1 MARRTGR
8 EIATASATLRPGSG
22 ADSDGDTKYARTRV
36 RILDAA
42 AYVLSRQGYAGTR
55 LSDVATRAS
64 IQTPAIYYY
73 FASRDDL
80 IEEVMASGLADM
92 REHLESTLAALPPG
106 TSALD
111 KILAAAETHL
121 RHELE
126 ISDYTTASIRNQGQ
140 VPSQLR
146 KRGDREADRYG
157 QVWRQLFDE
166 ASRTGQLRPN
176 LDPRIAQLLVLGA
189 LNWTAEWWDP
199 RRASLDAIVATAQ
212 KLIQGALDHGGRVG
226 NGRAE
231 SRLGRTDSPGLR
243 DPTG

>member
-1 MARRTGR
+1 MAARRTRGTLVVN
-8 EIATASATLRPGSG
+8 AQVDPNGSSAPSPEH
-22 ADSDGDTKYARTRV
+22 DTKYARTRS

-55 LSDVATRAS
+55 LADVAQRAN
-64 IQTPAIYYY
+64 IRTPAIYYY

-92 REHLESTLAALPPG
+92 REHLTGTLAALPADTP
-106 TSALD
+106 ALE

-126 ISDYTTASIRNQGQ
+126 LSEYATASIRNQGQ
-140 VPSQLR
+140 VPHHLR
-146 KRGDREADRYG
+146 KRGDREADSYG
-157 QVWRQLFDE
+157 ALWRELFDE
-166 ASRTGQLRPN
+166 ATRTGQLRPD

-199 RRASLDAIVATAQ
+199 RRTSLDSIVATAQ
-212 KLIQGALDHGGRVG
+212 KLIRGGLEHSAGAEHGHVR
-226 NGRAE
+226 
-231 SRLGRTDSPGLR
+231 
-243 DPTG
+243 

>member
-1 MARRTGR
+1 MSAANPSTRKPRPKTGGRTDP
-8 EIATASATLRPGSG
+8 ES
-22 ADSDGDTKYARTRV
+22 DTKYARTRA

-42 AYVLSRQGYAGTR
+42 AHVLSRQGYAGTR
-55 LSDVATRAS
+55 LSDVAARAN

-73 FASRDDL
+73 FASRDEL

-92 REHLESTLAALPPG
+92 RQHLTATLAALPPD
-106 TSALD
+106 TPVID

-140 VPSQLR
+140 VPSHLR
-146 KRGDREADRYG
+146 RRGDQEADRYG
-157 QVWRQLFDE
+157 ALWRELFDD
-166 ASRTGQLRPN
+166 ADRLGQLRTDI
-176 LDPRIAQLLVLGA
+176 DPRIAQLLVLGA

-212 KLIQGALDHGGRVG
+212 TLIRGAL
-226 NGRAE
+226 
-231 SRLGRTDSPGLR
+231 TY
-243 DPTG
+243 